1 VNTLADRL
9 RGVIRPGRANEPGLT
24 PGEQRVSEEAS
35 APALGGTW
43 HEAHGHR
50 FLVVDRTYLPGHRHG
65 RVALADVFPPVGGP
79 WPSLEL
85 LGNASRDGGM
95 LFLDLETTG
104 LAGGAGTYAFLVGCA
119 WFDGGVL
126 RIRQYFLSTFSAE
139 RALLAAVAEIACQS
153 GTLVTY
159 NGKTFDLPLLDT
171 RFLMHRLD
179 APFAT
184 RPHVDMLYPAR
195 RLWRGEEDEAAGTTS
210 SFKLSLLEETLL
222 GHVRVG
228 DVPGFEIPSRYFHYV
243 RTGDARPLEPVFE
256 HNRLDLLSLAC
267 VTSRAA
273 GLLEEGPAKASTGR
287 ETYGL
292 GRLYERAGRASDAR
306 ACYARAAGID
316 EGQRPLARVD
326 WLTKAEA
333 LRAYA
338 LLARRERR
346 FDDAATAW
354 DGILALCRS
363 PVAITQQAIDA
374 LAVHKEHRL
383 GDAHAARA
391 LAMRSLAL
399 SGSRSR
405 RLAVAHRLARLNRK
419 LGDGS
424 DLFDTLPHADRA
436 VVAVEPHPASGAG
449 AHVRN
454 RVTEIVAD
462 EPKERVF

>member
-1 VNTLADRL
+1 MSTLAERL
-9 RGVIRPGRANEPGLT
+9 RGVIRPGRASEPGLT
-24 PGEQRVSEEAS
+24 AGGPRVPDETS
-35 APALGGTW
+35 AEALGGTW

-65 RVALADVFPPVGGP
+65 RVALADVLPPVGGP
-79 WPSLEL
+79 WPSLGL

-139 RALLAAVAEIACQS
+139 RALLAAVAEAACQS

-171 RFLMHRLD
+171 RFLMHRLE
-179 APFAT
+179 APFAS
-184 RPHVDMLYPAR
+184 RPHVDMLHPAR
-195 RLWRGEEDEAAGTTS
+195 RLWRGEDDEAAGTTS
-210 SFKLSLLEETLL
+210 SCKLSLLEETLL
-222 GHVRVG
+222 GHVREG

-243 RTGDARPLEPVFE
+243 RTGDARPLEPVLE

-267 VTSRAA
+267 VTARAA
-273 GLLEEGPAKASTGR
+273 CLLEGGPAQASTGR

-292 GRLYERAGRASDAR
+292 GRLYERAGRAVDAR
-306 ACYARAAGID
+306 ACYARAGGLD
-316 EGQRPLARVD
+316 EGQGALARVD

-346 FDDAATAW
+346 FEDAAMAW
-354 DGILALCRS
+354 EGILSLRRS

-374 LAVHKEHRL
+374 LAVHQEHRL
-383 GDAHAARA
+383 GDARAART
-391 LAMRSLAL
+391 LAMRSMAL
-399 SGSRSR
+399 TGSPSR

-419 LGDGS
+419 LGEGS
-424 DLFDTLPHADRA
+424 DLFDTLPQADRA
-436 VVAVEPHPASGAG
+436 VATVVAPP
-449 AHVRN
+449 
-454 RVTEIVAD
+454 VAD
-462 EPKERVF
+462 EPKAQVF